1 MKTKN
6 SPKISINKIVKSEKT
21 SVETP
26 KVETPKVET
35 PKVETPKV
43 ETPKVAAT
51 KTKSSPKAKATPKA
65 KKTSS
70 AITSPELESIKEEK
84 SVKPIAKKTTKP
96 ATKKTKTA
104 NAMNET
110 TTLASLSISD
120 LDKFLFH
127 EGKHHNAHRFMGAHF
142 SNENGVDGI
151 RFTTWAPN
159 AERICVLGDFSHWYQ
174 HDENAMQKISS
185 GGLWSVFIPNVAAGG
200 KYKFAVTNKYSHHM
214 VYKSDPYAIS
224 TELRPQTA
232 SIIRTNTDYT
242 WQDNAWLEQRS
253 KLNIFE
259 AAMNTYEV
267 HLASWKTKDGHF
279 MSYTELSEEL
289 PAYLTEM
296 GYTHV
301 EFMPLHEHP
310 LDKSWGYQATGFY
323 SATSRHGDLI
333 GLKKL
338 VDTLHQHNIGV
349 ILDWVPGHFCKDE
362 QGLINFDGGATYEYQ
377 DYRKANNKGWGTHNF
392 DLGRNEVRSFLIS
405 NALYWINEFHID
417 GLRVDAVSNIV
428 YLDYDRKHGEWEQ
441 NIYGGHENLEAIDFL
456 REFNWTVH
464 HYHQGVMTIA
474 EESSAFPKMTASV
487 HEGGLGFDFKWNMGW
502 MNDTLRYIALDP
514 IYRQHHHSLI
524 NFSMHYHYSEK
535 FVLPISHDEVV
546 HGKKSLVNKM
556 WGDLWNKYAGQ
567 RLYAAFTIG
576 HPGKKLLFMGNEFAQ
591 FVEWREF
598 EPLQWEIIDKFPNHH
613 DMQLFYKKLN
623 HFYTEHPALWDCDY
637 EQEGFKWIES
647 NNASQSILSFVRY
660 SKDKKQSLIFVS
672 NFTPMMYLDYK
683 LGVPEAGSYEE
694 VFNSDSSEFGG
705 SGQIIT
711 EKLLSTPE
719 IINGFDQH
727 ITLKIPP
734 MATLVLK
741 RID

>member
-21 SVETP
+21 SVETPKVETPKVETPKVETP

-267 HLASWKTKDGHF
+267 HLAS
-279 MSYTELSEEL
+279 
-289 PAYLTEM
+289 
-296 GYTHV
+296 
-301 EFMPLHEHP
+301 
-310 LDKSWGYQATGFY
+310 
-323 SATSRHGDLI
+323 
-333 GLKKL
+333 
-338 VDTLHQHNIGV
+338 
-349 ILDWVPGHFCKDE
+349 
-362 QGLINFDGGATYEYQ
+362 
-377 DYRKANNKGWGTHNF
+377 
-392 DLGRNEVRSFLIS
+392 
-405 NALYWINEFHID
+405 
-417 GLRVDAVSNIV
+417 
-428 YLDYDRKHGEWEQ
+428 
-441 NIYGGHENLEAIDFL
+441 
-456 REFNWTVH
+456 
-464 HYHQGVMTIA
+464 
-474 EESSAFPKMTASV
+474 
-487 HEGGLGFDFKWNMGW
+487 
-502 MNDTLRYIALDP
+502 
-514 IYRQHHHSLI
+514 
-524 NFSMHYHYSEK
+524 
-535 FVLPISHDEVV
+535 
-546 HGKKSLVNKM
+546 
-556 WGDLWNKYAGQ
+556 
-567 RLYAAFTIG
+567 
-576 HPGKKLLFMGNEFAQ
+576 
-591 FVEWREF
+591 
-598 EPLQWEIIDKFPNHH
+598 
-613 DMQLFYKKLN
+613 
-623 HFYTEHPALWDCDY
+623 
-637 EQEGFKWIES
+637 
-647 NNASQSILSFVRY
+647 
-660 SKDKKQSLIFVS
+660 
-672 NFTPMMYLDYK
+672 
-683 LGVPEAGSYEE
+683 
-694 VFNSDSSEFGG
+694 
-705 SGQIIT
+705 
-711 EKLLSTPE
+711 
-719 IINGFDQH
+719 
-727 ITLKIPP
+727 
-734 MATLVLK
+734 
-741 RID
+741 

>member
-1 MKTKN
+1 MAVT
-6 SPKISINKIVKSEKT
+6 
-21 SVETP
+21 
-26 KVETPKVET
+26 
-35 PKVETPKV
+35 
-43 ETPKVAAT
+43 
-51 KTKSSPKAKATPKA
+51 
-65 KKTSS
+65 
-70 AITSPELESIKEEK
+70 
-84 SVKPIAKKTTKP
+84 
-96 ATKKTKTA
+96 
-104 NAMNET
+104 ET
-110 TTLASLSISD
+110 TPQETVGISD

-127 EGKHHNAHRFMGAHF
+127 EGKHHNAYRFMGAHA
-142 SNENGVDGI
+142 SNENGVDGV

-159 AERICVLGDFSHWYQ
+159 AEQICVLGDFSHWYQ
-174 HDENAMQKISS
+174 HDENAMQKVSDA
-185 GGLWSVFIPNVAAGG
+185 GLWTVFIPNVVAGG

-214 VYKSDPYAIS
+214 VYKSDPYAIN

-232 SIIRTNTDYT
+232 SVIQAHTDYK
-242 WQDNAWLEQRS
+242 WNDSSWLEKRA
-253 KLNIFE
+253 KTNFFE
-259 AAMNTYEV
+259 SAINTYEV
-267 HLASWKTKDGHF
+267 HLASWKTKDGRF
-279 MSYTELSEEL
+279 MTYTELSEEL
-289 PAYLTEM
+289 PAYLTDM

-323 SATSRHGDLI
+323 SATSRHGDLV

-338 VDTLHQHNIGV
+338 IDTLHQHNIGV

-377 DYRKANNKGWGTHNF
+377 DYRKANNQGWGTHNF

-405 NALYWINEFHID
+405 NALYWIEEFHID

-441 NIYGGHENLEAIDFL
+441 NVHGGNENLEAIGFL

-474 EESSAFPKMTASV
+474 EESSAFPKMTGSV
-487 HEGGLGFDFKWNMGW
+487 HDGGLGFDFKWNMGW

-514 IYRQHHHSLI
+514 IYRKHHHHLI

-556 WGDLWNKYAGQ
+556 WGDLWSKYAGQ

-576 HPGKKLLFMGNEFAQ
+576 HPGKKLLFMGNEFSQ
-591 FVEWREF
+591 FIEWREF
-598 EPLQWEIIDKFPNHH
+598 EPLQWEIIEKFPAHH
-613 DMQLFYKKLN
+613 DMLLFYKKLN
-623 HFYTEHPALWDCDY
+623 HFYTANPALWESDY
-637 EQEGFKWIES
+637 DQEGFKWIDS
-647 NNASQSILSFVRY
+647 NNGEQSILSFVRY
-660 SKDKKQSLIFVS
+660 SKDKTQSLIFIS

-683 LGVPEAGSYEE
+683 LGVPEAGSYQE
-694 VFNSDSSEFGG
+694 VFNSDSKEFGG

-711 EKLLSTPE
+711 EKLLSNPE
-719 IINGFDQH
+719 ALNGFEQH